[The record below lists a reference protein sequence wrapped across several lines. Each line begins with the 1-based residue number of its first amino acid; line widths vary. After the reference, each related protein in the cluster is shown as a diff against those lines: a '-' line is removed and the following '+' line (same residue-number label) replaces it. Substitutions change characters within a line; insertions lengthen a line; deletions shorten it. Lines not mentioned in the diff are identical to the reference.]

1 MMGVSGRDGG
11 HMMLQKRTRVKKRR
25 RESEGQIGKKK
36 KEKKMNR
43 KIKFKIKIKFEIKI
57 NIKREG
63 ERKQTC
69 NENSFVI
76 WNGKKGE
83 VDCLFFPFKMVGKL
97 FFRLPTTFPTFS
109 YVPIRKSCRY
119 HYNVI
124 FLFFF
129 HSNFSSTSRAR
140 RWLSLDEDKKKKNP
154 QDFFF
159 FSLLVLRIQFNFWVT
174 QYSRTKTRPPTK
186 SSPRSPAFSARA
198 LPPLAPSGRTGPL
211 RILPS
216 H

>member
-1 MMGVSGRDGG
+1 
-11 HMMLQKRTRVKKRR
+11 MLQKRTRVKKRR

-109 YVPIRKSCRY
+109 YVPIRKSCSGIY
-119 HYNVI
+119 T
-124 FLFFF
+124 L
-129 HSNFSSTSRAR
+129 A
-140 RWLSLDEDKKKKNP
+140 
-154 QDFFF
+154 
-159 FSLLVLRIQFNFWVT
+159 LVLFEHTNVGKVGQ
-174 QYSRTKTRPPTK
+174 S
-186 SSPRSPAFSARA
+186 
-198 LPPLAPSGRTGPL
+198 L
-211 RILPS
+211 
-216 H
+216 

>member
-1 MMGVSGRDGG
+1 
-11 HMMLQKRTRVKKRR
+11 MLQKRTRVKKRR

-43 KIKFKIKIKFEIKI
+43 KIKFKIKIKFKFKFKIKIKIKFEIKI

-109 YVPIRKSCRY
+109 YVPIRKSCRH
-119 HYNVI
+119 HYGVI
-124 FLFFF
+124 KVCHRL
-129 HSNFSSTSRAR
+129 
-140 RWLSLDEDKKKKNP
+140 
-154 QDFFF
+154 
-159 FSLLVLRIQFNFWVT
+159 
-174 QYSRTKTRPPTK
+174 
-186 SSPRSPAFSARA
+186 PAA
-198 LPPLAPSGRTGPL
+198 
-211 RILPS
+211 